1 MVVQI
6 KTYYNDIMETKCK
19 NGEQKYTD
27 LNDWLTTLYPLTVP
41 EKLTE
46 FAHKL
51 QDLYDKCCAVKGVA
65 KESRS
70 QVYPDYPETTTYMEL
85 HLWQLGFSADSFT

>member
-27 LNDWLTTLYPLTVP
+27 LNDWLTTLYPVTVP
-41 EKLTE
+41 
-46 FAHKL
+46 
-51 QDLYDKCCAVKGVA
+51 
-65 KESRS
+65 
-70 QVYPDYPETTTYMEL
+70 
-85 HLWQLGFSADSFT
+85 